1 MRSDFAQDDKW
12 GKDFFNLGGL
22 EMPAH
27 FAIFA
32 IPAMMAVLGLPAN
45 FAIFVITAMM
55 AVLALPAHFGMFP
68 ILAMMAMMAMM
79 AHWQFVSAA
88 SV

>member
-32 IPAMMAVLGLPAN
+32 IPAMMAVL
-45 FAIFVITAMM
+45 
-55 AVLALPAHFGMFP
+55 ALPAHFGMFP

>member
-32 IPAMMAVLGLPAN
+32 IPAMMAVLGLPAH
-45 FAIFVITAMM
+45 FA
-55 AVLALPAHFGMFP
+55 MFA
-68 ILAMMAMMAMM
+68 ILAMMAI
-79 AHWQFVSAA
+79 
-88 SV
+88 